1 MTVDRWQKA
10 KELFA
15 DAVELAAAEHAAFLD
30 GACGGD
36 NELREEV
43 EQLLAGDRRKAAKI
57 LDAGAPVHL
66 LTDIFGTE
74 PGSA

>member
-1 MTVDRWQKA
+1 MTVDHWQRA

-15 DAVELAAAEHAAFLD
+15 DAVELAAAERPAFLD
-30 GACGGD
+30 GACSGD
-36 NELREEV
+36 DKLREEV
-43 EQLLAGDRRKAAKI
+43 EQLLAGDRRKAASM
-57 LDAGAPVHL
+57 LEAGAPVHL